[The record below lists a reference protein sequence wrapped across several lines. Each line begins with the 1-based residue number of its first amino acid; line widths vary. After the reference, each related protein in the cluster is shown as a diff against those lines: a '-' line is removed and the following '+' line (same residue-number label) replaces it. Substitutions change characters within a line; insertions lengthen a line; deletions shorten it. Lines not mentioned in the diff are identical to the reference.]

1 MFSFR
6 NPAEVASYR
15 KKHEITI
22 NQGVEVAGNPILNFQ
37 EGGFPEYLMN
47 TIVQEKYTE
56 PTPIQAQGWP
66 IVLSG
71 ENAHLGFSTF
81 DDVSYFFYP

>member
-1 MFSFR
+1 MWACVSR

-22 NQGVEVAGNPILNFQ
+22 NQGGEIAGNPILNFQ

-71 ENAHLGFSTF
+71 
-81 DDVSYFFYP
+81 